1 MRGDSDPLATPAS
14 RLVLGRMVELGTGC
28 MDLTQHLDSLHLGE

>member
-1 MRGDSDPLATPAS
+1 MRGDTDPLATPAS

-28 MDLTQHLDSLHLGE
+28 MDLTQRLDSLQLGK